1 VVVVINVSP
10 WLLEAINERRDR
22 KKYKAARRACLTP
35 LFALFAW
42 NKVCNSSSF
51 SRIARELEIRG
62 LAEGHG
68 FNCGKLSFNTLQTSN
83 ETFKSKPPTVDAVR
97 MCIPSL

>member
-1 VVVVINVSP
+1 VVVVVVINVSP

-42 NKVCNSSSF
+42 IKGCNSSS
-51 SRIARELEIRG
+51 L
-62 LAEGHG
+62 
-68 FNCGKLSFNTLQTSN
+68 N
-83 ETFKSKPPTVDAVR
+83 
-97 MCIPSL
+97 